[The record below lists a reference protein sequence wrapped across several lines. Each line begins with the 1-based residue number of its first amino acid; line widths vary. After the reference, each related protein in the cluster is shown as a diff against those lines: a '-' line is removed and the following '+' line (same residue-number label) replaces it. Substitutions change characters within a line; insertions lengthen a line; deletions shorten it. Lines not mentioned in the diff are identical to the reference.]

1 MNIFLEIKNVLAVL
15 FKKNTAILLISIV
28 ILLMLYGYRGN
39 MELLKI
45 IIPDWSYPGVDTD
58 SRTPIISWIPWDRE
72 IISFF
77 GGFLLL
83 VVIPCFIIR
92 FGFHENLSEYGLG
105 WPVKENRKMALVL
118 FLTLAL
124 GSAIPFY
131 FGAKDAG
138 MQAVYP
144 FYKTFTGLPQ
154 FLIYE
159 LSYFPFFVIIE
170 FVFRGVILFSV
181 MRSLES
187 KPNDAHAGVLAI
199 VIAMIPYCVW
209 HIGKPATELWGTPVW
224 GLLAGAGIY
233 ITRSIWPVLMAHWL
247 LNIWLDGWILHNLG
261 LAPFH

>member
-1 MNIFLEIKNVLAVL
+1 MNIYREIKETLSAL
-15 FKKNTAILLISIV
+15 FKKQTAVLLISITV
-28 ILLMLYGYRGN
+28 LLMLYGYHGN
-39 MELLKI
+39 LELLKLI
-45 IIPDWSYPGVDTD
+45 LPDWSYPGVDTVT
-58 SRTPIISWIPWDRE
+58 RPPVISGIPWDRE
-72 IISFF
+72 FISFF

-83 VVIPCFIIR
+83 VIVPCLIIR
-92 FGFHENLSEYGLG
+92 YGFHEKLSDYGLG
-105 WPVKENRKMALVL
+105 WPVKENRKAALVL

-131 FGAKDAG
+131 FGAKDSG

-144 FYKTFTGLPQ
+144 FYKNFTGLPQ

-159 LSYFPFFVIIE
+159 FSYFPFFVIIE

-181 MRSLES
+181 ARAIESRSTDKFS
-187 KPNDAHAGVLAI
+187 GVLAI
-199 VIAMIPYCVW
+199 AIAMIPYCVW
-209 HIGKPATELWGTPVW
+209 HIGKPATELWGTPIW

-247 LNIWLDGWILHNLG
+247 LNIWLDGLILHNLG

>member
-1 MNIFLEIKNVLAVL
+1 MNIYLEIKNVLVALSKKNAAVL
-15 FKKNTAILLISIV
+15 LFAIV
-28 ILLMLYGYRGN
+28 ILLMLYGYHGN
-39 MELLKI
+39 LELLKGI
-45 IIPDWSYPGVDTD
+45 LSDWSAPGVGTDT
-58 SRTPIISWIPWDRE
+58 RTPIISWIPWDRE
-72 IISFF
+72 FISFL

-83 VVIPCFIIR
+83 VVIPSILIKWR
-92 FGFHENLSEYGLG
+92 FHENPSDYGLG
-105 WPVKENRKMALVL
+105 WPVKEKRGAALVL
-118 FLTLAL
+118 FLTLVL

-131 FGAKDAG
+131 FGAKDAD
-138 MQAVYP
+138 MQSVYP

-159 LSYFPFFVIIE
+159 LSYFPFFVVIE
-170 FVFRGVILFSV
+170 FVFRGVILFTV
-181 MRSLES
+181 ARSLMT
-187 KPNDAHAGVLAI
+187 KPNDTLGGVLAI

-209 HIGKPATELWGTPVW
+209 HIGKPMTELWGTPIW